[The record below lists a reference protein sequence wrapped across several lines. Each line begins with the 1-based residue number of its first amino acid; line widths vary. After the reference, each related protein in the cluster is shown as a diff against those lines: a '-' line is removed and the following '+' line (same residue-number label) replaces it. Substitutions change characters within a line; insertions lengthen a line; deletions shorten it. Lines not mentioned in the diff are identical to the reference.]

1 MICIAG
7 NMPVLQVGEHQ
18 ISDYDTY
25 WIRRAIENAALRA
38 NQPHFAFVD
47 DVYDGI
53 VYYLE
58 HKCSLRL
65 LQIEMLYTRIRH
77 TLKRIGCEAIANAI
91 EIECPPITI
100 SLERAAT
107 EAGHGYELAFYQI
120 LQTEML
126 TLKELGAREVFFSEM
141 RESVLILKQAEEW
154 HDDCDQLE
162 GDILLW
168 LRNAGTRPQRQ
179 GFRIR
184 CNIEKIKA

>member
-7 NMPVLQVGEHQ
+7 NMPVLQVGDHQ

-25 WIRRAIENAALRA
+25 WIRRAIENAAIRA

-65 LQIEMLYTRIRH
+65 LAIESLFTRICY
-77 TLKRIGCEAIANAI
+77 TLKRIGCEAIANALVV
-91 EIECPPITI
+91 ESPPITI
-100 SLERAAT
+100 SLERAAID
-107 EAGHGYELAFYQI
+107 AGNGYELAFYQI
-120 LQTEML
+120 LQTEMIK
-126 TLKELGAREVFFSEM
+126 LKKLGASEVFFSEM
-141 RESVLILKQAEEW
+141 RESVLILKQANQW

-162 GDILLW
+162 NDILLW
-168 LRNAGTRPQRQ
+168 LKNAGTQPQRQ

-184 CNIEKIKA
+184 CNIEKITA

>member
-25 WIRRAIENAALRA
+25 WIRRAIENASIRA
-38 NQPHFAFVD
+38 NQPHFSFVD

-58 HKCSLRL
+58 NKCPLRL
-65 LQIEMLYTRIRH
+65 LAIEALYARIRH

-91 EIECPPITI
+91 EVECPPITI
-100 SLERAAT
+100 SLERAAID
-107 EAGHGYELAFYQI
+107 AGNGYELAFYQI

-126 TLKELGAREVFFSEM
+126 ELKKLGAREVFFSEM
-141 RESVLILKQAEEW
+141 RESVLILKQAEQW
-154 HDDCDQLE
+154 YDNCDQLE
-162 GDILLW
+162 SDILLW
-168 LRNAGTRPQRQ
+168 LKNAGTRPQRQ

-184 CNIEKIKA
+184 CNIEKIKV